1 MTEEEQITSESPFY
15 KVLEYWADEV
25 IRTERSLSEGLGNP
39 VSDQELTLRNGMQVK
54 ILIGRNVHD
63 DD

>member
-1 MTEEEQITSESPFY
+1 MCEEERITSESPFY

-25 IRTERSLSEGLGNP
+25 IRTERSLPEGLSNP
-39 VSDQELTLRNGMQVK
+39 VSDQEMTLKNGMQVK

-63 DD
+63 QD

>member
-15 KVLEYWADEV
+15 KVLEYWAEEV
-25 IRTERSLSEGLGNP
+25 IRTEESLPEGLCNP
-39 VSDQELTLRNGMQVK
+39 VSDQEFTLNNGMQVK
-54 ILIGRNVHD
+54 ILIGQNVHD